1 MRRSAPKVGGMNTEF
16 SAPEQVQRFIFEGRP
31 VRGHWVGI
39 GQGWRNLRQFREY
52 SPPVQELLGQAVCAA
67 LLLAATLKFKGT
79 LTLQLQGNGAVGL
92 LVAQCT
98 HDFRY
103 RALARAQGEG
113 AATSLTPEVF
123 RWLVGEEG
131 RLTVTIEAE
140 ERDMRYQGVVPLA
153 GHSLATCLEQY
164 FASSEQLPTR
174 VRLAADADQAAG
186 LLVQRLPEVG
196 GVAADSADDEAGT
209 AWADAQASLEAVT
222 AADLLHFTGEE
233 LLMQDF
239 RQHDVR
245 IFKGTPV
252 RFECRCDTQRVDNM
266 LRGLGEEEVRDVLRE
281 QGAVTVTCDFCNR
294 PYQYDAAAVATLFAD
309 QDAQQSPPDGDAQRD
324 SGHSLH

>member
-1 MRRSAPKVGGMNTEF
+1 MSSEF
-16 SAPEQVQRFIFEGRP
+16 RAPEQVQRFVFDGRP
-31 VRGHWVGI
+31 VRGQWVGI
-39 GQGWRNLRQFREY
+39 GQGWRDLRQFREY
-52 SPPVQELLGQAVCAA
+52 SPPVQELLGQAVCAS
-67 LLLAATLKFKGT
+67 LLLASTLKFKGT
-79 LTLQLQGNGAVGL
+79 LTLQLQGSGAVGL

-103 RALARAQGEG
+103 RALARAQGDG

-140 ERDMRYQGVVPLA
+140 ERELRYQGVVPLT
-153 GHSLATCLEQY
+153 GHSLATCLETY

-174 VRLAADADQAAG
+174 VRLAADANGAAG
-186 LLVQRLPEVG
+186 LLVQRLPGVG
-196 GVAADSADDEAGT
+196 GSAADYADDEAGT
-209 AWADAQASLEAVT
+209 AWGDAQASLEAVT

-245 IFKGTPV
+245 ILAGVPAK
-252 RFECRCDTQRVDNM
+252 FECRCDSERVAGM
-266 LRGLGEEEVRDVLRE
+266 LRGLGQEEVREVLKE

-294 PYQYDAAAVATLFAD
+294 PYAYDAAAIDALFAD
-309 QDAQQSPPDGDAQRD
+309 TEAGREPGRG
-324 SGHSLH
+324 SGQALH

>member
-1 MRRSAPKVGGMNTEF
+1 MSQEF
-16 SAPEQVQRFIFEGRP
+16 QAPEQVQRFIFEGRP
-31 VRGHWVGI
+31 VRGQWVGI
-39 GQGWRNLRQFREY
+39 GQGWRDLRQFREY
-52 SPPVQELLGQAVCAA
+52 SPPVQELLGQAVCAS

-140 ERDMRYQGVVPLA
+140 ERDLRYQGVVPLA
-153 GHSLATCLEQY
+153 GHSLAACLEQY
-164 FASSEQLPTR
+164 FDSSEQLPTR
-174 VRLAADADQAAG
+174 VRLAADARNAAG
-186 LLVQRLPEVG
+186 LLVQRLPGVG
-196 GVAADSADDEAGT
+196 GSSAQSADDAAES
-209 AWADAQASLEAVT
+209 AWENAQASLEAVT

-239 RQHDVR
+239 RNADVR
-245 IFKGTPV
+245 VFAGVPV
-252 RFECRCDTQRVDNM
+252 RFECRCDPQRVDNM
-266 LRGLGEEEVRDVLRE
+266 LRGLGQEEVRDVLQE

-294 PYQYDAAAVATLFAD
+294 PYQYDAAAVEALFTAD
-309 QDAQQSPPDGDAQRD
+309 AEQGRE
-324 SGHSLH
+324 SGQALH

>member
-1 MRRSAPKVGGMNTEF
+1 MTTDF
-16 SAPEQVQRFIFEGRP
+16 IAPEQVQRFIFDNRP

-39 GQGWRNLRQFREY
+39 GQGWRDLRQFRDY

-103 RALARAQGEG
+103 RALARSQGDG

-140 ERDMRYQGVVPLA
+140 ERELRYQGVVPLT
-153 GHSLATCLEQY
+153 GHSLAACLEEY

-174 VRLAADADQAAG
+174 VRLAADAQHAAG
-186 LLVQRLPEVG
+186 LLVQRLPGSG

-233 LLMQDF
+233 LLLQDF

-245 IFKGTPV
+245 VFAGEPV
-252 RFECRCDTQRVDNM
+252 RFECRCTPERVGSM
-266 LRGLGEEEVRDVLRE
+266 LRGLGEAEVREVLQE

-294 PYQYDAAAVATLFAD
+294 PYEYDAAAVEALFAAGNGG
-309 QDAQQSPPDGDAQRD
+309 QGAENGRD
-324 SGHSLH
+324 SGQALH

>member
-1 MRRSAPKVGGMNTEF
+1 MTTEF
-16 SAPEQVQRFIFEGRP
+16 RAPEQVQRFIFEGRP
-31 VRGHWVGI
+31 VRGQWVGI
-39 GQGWRNLRQFREY
+39 GRGWRDLRQFREY

-103 RALARAQGEG
+103 RALARAQGDG
-113 AATSLTPEVF
+113 AAMSLTPEVF

-140 ERDMRYQGVVPLA
+140 EREMRYQGVVPLT
-153 GHSLATCLEQY
+153 GHSLAVCLEQY

-174 VRLAADADQAAG
+174 VRLAADSEQAAG
-186 LLVQRLPEVG
+186 LLVQRLPGAGSE
-196 GVAADSADDEAGT
+196 AAAQFADDEAGT

-245 IFKGTPV
+245 VFLGTPV
-252 RFECRCDTQRVDNM
+252 RFQCRCDTQRVDHM
-266 LRGLGEEEVRDVLRE
+266 LRGLGEQEVRAVLKE

-294 PYQYDAAAVATLFAD
+294 PYQYDAAAVEALFAAED
-309 QDAQQSPPDGDAQRD
+309 GRQAPPDGDQGQD
-324 SGHSLH
+324 HGSGRSLH

>member
-1 MRRSAPKVGGMNTEF
+1 MTTEF
-16 SAPEQVQRFIFEGRP
+16 RAPEQVQRFIFEGRP

-39 GQGWRNLRQFREY
+39 GQGWRDLRQFRDY

-79 LTLQLQGNGAVGL
+79 LTLQLQGTGAVGL

-140 ERDMRYQGVVPLA
+140 ERDMRYQGVVPLQ
-153 GHSLATCLEQY
+153 GHSLAVCLEQY

-174 VRLAADADQAAG
+174 VRLAADPDQAAG
-186 LLVQRLPEVG
+186 LLVQRVPEVG
-196 GVAADSADDEAGT
+196 GSAADSADDEAGT

-222 AADLLHFTGEE
+222 AADLLQFTGEE

-245 IFKGTPV
+245 VFAGTPV
-252 RFECRCDTQRVDNM
+252 RFECRCDTDRVGTM
-266 LRGLGEEEVRDVLRE
+266 LRGLGEAEVRDVLKE

-294 PYQYDAAAVATLFAD
+294 PYEYDAAAVDALFTTAGG
-309 QDAQQSPPDGDAQRD
+309 QQAHAEGDPGHG

>member
-1 MRRSAPKVGGMNTEF
+1 MTTEF
-16 SAPEQVQRFIFEGRP
+16 SAPEQVQRFLFEGKP
-31 VRGHWVGI
+31 VRGHWVGV
-39 GQGWRNLRQFREY
+39 GQGWRDLRQFREY
-52 SPPVQELLGQAVCAA
+52 SPPVQELLGQAVCAS

-103 RALARAQGEG
+103 RALARAQGDG

-131 RLTVTIEAE
+131 TLTVTIEAE
-140 ERDMRYQGVVPLA
+140 ERDLRYQGVVPLT
-153 GHSLATCLEQY
+153 GHSLAACLEQY

-174 VRLAADADQAAG
+174 VRLAADGNSAAG
-186 LLVQRLPEVG
+186 LLVQRLPGVG
-196 GVAADSADDEAGT
+196 GSAADSADDEAGT
-209 AWADAQASLEAVT
+209 AWENAQASLEAVT

-245 IFKGTPV
+245 VFGGVPV
-252 RFECRCDTQRVDNM
+252 KFECRCDTQRVDNM
-266 LRGLGEEEVRDVLRE
+266 LRGLGQDEVRDVLKE

-294 PYQYDAAAVATLFAD
+294 PYEYDQAAVDALFAEEGAGPAGSEEK
-309 QDAQQSPPDGDAQRD
+309 QGRE
-324 SGHSLH
+324 SGRSLH

>member
-1 MRRSAPKVGGMNTEF
+1 MNTEF
-16 SAPEQVQRFIFEGRP
+16 HAPEQVQRFIFEGRP

-39 GQGWRNLRQFREY
+39 GQGWRDLRQFREY
-52 SPPVQELLGQAVCAA
+52 SRPVQELLGQAVCAA

-140 ERDMRYQGVVPLA
+140 ERDMRYQGVVPLS
-153 GHSLATCLEQY
+153 GHSLAACLEHY

-174 VRLAADADQAAG
+174 VRLAADLDQAAG
-186 LLVQRLPEVG
+186 LLVQRLPGVG
-196 GVAADSADDEAGT
+196 GVAADAADEEAGT

-233 LLMQDF
+233 LLLQDF

-245 IFKGTPV
+245 VFPGTPV
-252 RFECRCDTQRVDNM
+252 SFECRCDTQRVDNM
-266 LRGLGEEEVRDVLRE
+266 LRALGEAEVRDVLKE

-294 PYQYDAAAVATLFAD
+294 PYAYDAAAVDALFAAEAD
-309 QDAQQSPPDGDAQRD
+309 QSRAGKAGRG

>member
-1 MRRSAPKVGGMNTEF
+1 MDTEF
-16 SAPEQVQRFIFEGRP
+16 RAPEQVQRFIFEGRP

-39 GQGWRNLRQFREY
+39 GQGWRNLREFREY
-52 SPPVQELLGQAVCAA
+52 SPPVQELLGQAVCAS

-103 RALARAQGEG
+103 RALARAQGAG

-123 RWLVGEEG
+123 RWLVGDEG

-140 ERDMRYQGVVPLA
+140 ERDMRYQGVVPLK
-153 GHSLATCLEQY
+153 GHSLAACLEQY
-164 FASSEQLPTR
+164 FDSSEQLPTR
-174 VRLAADADQAAG
+174 VRLAADTDQAAG

-245 IFKGTPV
+245 VFAGTPV
-252 RFECRCDTQRVDNM
+252 RFECRCDTDRVDNM
-266 LRGLGEEEVRDVLRE
+266 LRGLGEAEVRDVLKE

-294 PYQYDAAAVATLFAD
+294 PYAYDAAAVDALFA
-309 QDAQQSPPDGDAQRD
+309 ADGGQGHAEGDPGRG
-324 SGHSLH
+324 SGQSLH

>member
-1 MRRSAPKVGGMNTEF
+1 MNTEF
-16 SAPEQVQRFIFEGRP
+16 SAPEQVQRFIFENRP

-39 GQGWRNLRQFREY
+39 GQGWRDLRQFREY

-123 RWLVGEEG
+123 RWLIGDQG

-140 ERDMRYQGVVPLA
+140 ERELRYQGVVPLT
-153 GHSLATCLEQY
+153 GHSLAACLEQY

-174 VRLAADADQAAG
+174 VRLAADAHHAAG
-186 LLVQRLPEVG
+186 LLVQRLPGVG
-196 GVAADSADDEAGT
+196 GVAADSAEDEAGS

-239 RQHDVR
+239 REHDVR
-245 IFKGTPV
+245 VFAGEPV
-252 RFECRCDTQRVDNM
+252 KFECRCTPERVNTM
-266 LRGLGEEEVRDVLRE
+266 LRGLGEQEVREVLKE
-281 QGAVTVTCDFCNR
+281 QGAVTVTCDFCSR
-294 PYQYDAAAVATLFAD
+294 PYEYDAAAVESLFAT
-309 QDAQQSPPDGDAQRD
+309 QNSGPDAEPSRE
-324 SGHSLH
+324 SGTALH

>member
-1 MRRSAPKVGGMNTEF
+1 MTTEF
-16 SAPEQVQRFIFEGRP
+16 IAPEQVQRFIFDNRP

-39 GQGWRNLRQFREY
+39 GQGWRELRQFREY

-103 RALARAQGEG
+103 RALARSQGDG

-123 RWLVGEEG
+123 RWLVGDEG

-140 ERDMRYQGVVPLA
+140 ERELRYQGVVPLS
-153 GHSLATCLEQY
+153 GHSLAACLEQY

-174 VRLAADADQAAG
+174 VRLAADAQHAAG
-186 LLVQRLPEVG
+186 LLVQRLPGTG

-245 IFKGTPV
+245 VFAGEPV
-252 RFECRCDTQRVDNM
+252 RFECRCNPERVAGM
-266 LRGLGEEEVRDVLRE
+266 LRGLGEAEVREVLKE

-294 PYQYDAAAVATLFAD
+294 PYEYQAAAVEALFAAENGGGNSD
-309 QDAQQSPPDGDAQRD
+309 DGRG
-324 SGHSLH
+324 SGQALH

>member
-1 MRRSAPKVGGMNTEF
+1 MTNEF
-16 SAPEQVQRFIFEGRP
+16 RAPEQVQRFVLDGRP
-31 VRGHWVGI
+31 VRGQWVGI
-39 GQGWRNLRQFREY
+39 GQGWRDLRQFREY
-52 SPPVQELLGQAVCAA
+52 SPPVQELLGQAVCAS
-67 LLLAATLKFKGT
+67 LLLASTLKFKGT

-103 RALARAQGEG
+103 RALARAQGDG

-123 RWLVGEEG
+123 RWLVGDEG

-140 ERDMRYQGVVPLA
+140 ERELRYQGVVPLT
-153 GHSLATCLEQY
+153 GHSLAACLETY
-164 FASSEQLPTR
+164 FSSSEQLPTR
-174 VRLAADADQAAG
+174 VRLAADAHNAAG
-186 LLVQRLPEVG
+186 LLVQRLPGVG
-196 GVAADSADDEAGT
+196 GSASDCADDEAGS

-245 IFKGTPV
+245 IFDGVPA
-252 RFECRCDTQRVDNM
+252 RFECRCDRERVASM
-266 LRGLGEEEVRDVLRE
+266 LRGLGQEEVRDVLKE

-294 PYQYDAAAVATLFAD
+294 PYEYDAAAVDALFA
-309 QDAQQSPPDGDAQRD
+309 QDD
-324 SGHSLH
+324 SGHEASRESGQALH

>member
-1 MRRSAPKVGGMNTEF
+1 MTTEF
-16 SAPEQVQRFIFEGRP
+16 RAPEQVQRFLFEGRP

-39 GQGWRNLRQFREY
+39 GAGWRSLREFREY
-52 SPPVQELLGQAVCAA
+52 SPPVQELLGQAVCAS

-103 RALARAQGEG
+103 RALARAEGEG

-123 RWLVGEEG
+123 RWLVGDEG
-131 RLTVTIEAE
+131 RLTVTIEAQ
-140 ERDMRYQGVVPLA
+140 ERDLRYQGVVPLT
-153 GHSLATCLEQY
+153 GHSLAACLEQY

-174 VRLAADADQAAG
+174 VRLAADPNQAAG
-186 LLVQRLPEVG
+186 LLVQRLPDVG
-196 GVAADSADDEAGT
+196 GVAAESADDEAGT

-245 IFKGTPV
+245 VFPGTPV
-252 RFECRCDTQRVDNM
+252 RFECRCDAQRVDGM
-266 LRGLGEEEVRDVLRE
+266 LRGLGEAEVRDVLKE

-294 PYQYDAAAVATLFAD
+294 PYAYDAAAVDALFAAEAG
-309 QDAQQSPPDGDAQRD
+309 QAHAEGDHGRG
-324 SGHSLH
+324 SGQSLH

>member
-1 MRRSAPKVGGMNTEF
+1 MTTEF
-16 SAPEQVQRFIFEGRP
+16 QAPEQVQRFILENRP
-31 VRGHWVGI
+31 VRGQWVGI
-39 GQGWRNLRQFREY
+39 GQGWRDLRQFREY
-52 SPPVQELLGQAVCAA
+52 SPPVQELLGQAVCAS
-67 LLLAATLKFKGT
+67 LLLAATLKFKGA

-98 HDFRY
+98 DDFRY
-103 RALARAQGEG
+103 RALARAQGDG

-123 RWLVGEEG
+123 RWLVGDEG
-131 RLTVTIEAE
+131 RLTVTIEAQ
-140 ERDMRYQGVVPLA
+140 ERDLRYQGVVPLE
-153 GHSLATCLEQY
+153 GHSLAACLEQY

-174 VRLAADADQAAG
+174 VRLAADAHHAAG
-186 LLVQRLPEVG
+186 LLVQRLPGAG
-196 GVAADSADDEAGT
+196 GVAADDADDEAGM

-245 IFKGTPV
+245 VFAGAPV
-252 RFECRCDTQRVDNM
+252 RFECRCGTERVDNM
-266 LRGLGEEEVRDVLRE
+266 LRGLGQQEVRAVLKE

-294 PYQYDAAAVATLFAD
+294 PYQYDAAAVEALFAKD
-309 QDAQQSPPDGDAQRD
+309 APPSGNDAKQDHE
-324 SGHSLH
+324 SGRSLH

>member
-1 MRRSAPKVGGMNTEF
+1 
-16 SAPEQVQRFIFEGRP
+16 
-31 VRGHWVGI
+31 
-39 GQGWRNLRQFREY
+39 
-52 SPPVQELLGQAVCAA
+52 
-67 LLLAATLKFKGT
+67 

-103 RALARAQGEG
+103 RALARAQGDG

-123 RWLVGEEG
+123 RWLVGDEG

-140 ERDMRYQGVVPLA
+140 ERELRYQGVVPLT
-153 GHSLATCLEQY
+153 GHSLAACLETY

-174 VRLAADADQAAG
+174 VRLAADANSAAG
-186 LLVQRLPEVG
+186 LLVQRLPGVG
-196 GVAADSADDEAGT
+196 GSASDCADDEAGT
-209 AWADAQASLEAVT
+209 AWSDAQASLEAVT

-245 IFKGTPV
+245 IFAGVPAK
-252 RFECRCDTQRVDNM
+252 FECRCDSERVDSM
-266 LRGLGEEEVRDVLRE
+266 LRGLGQEEIREVLKE
-281 QGAVTVTCDFCNR
+281 QGTVTVTCDFCNR
-294 PYQYDAAAVATLFAD
+294 PYEYDAAGVDALFAD
-309 QDAQQSPPDGDAQRD
+309 TE
-324 SGHSLH
+324 SGRESDRGSGQALH

>member
-1 MRRSAPKVGGMNTEF
+1 MTTEF
-16 SAPEQVQRFIFEGRP
+16 SAPEQVQRFIFEGKP
-31 VRGHWVGI
+31 VRGHWVGV
-39 GQGWRNLRQFREY
+39 GKGWRDLREFREY

-79 LTLQLQGNGAVGL
+79 LTLQLQGNGAVNL

-103 RALARAQGEG
+103 RALARSQGDG

-123 RWLVGEEG
+123 RWLVGDEG

-140 ERDMRYQGVVPLA
+140 ERDLRYQGVVPLA
-153 GHSLATCLEQY
+153 GHSLAACLEQY

-174 VRLAADADQAAG
+174 VRLAADANTAAG
-186 LLVQRLPEVG
+186 LLVQRLPGVG
-196 GVAADSADDEAGT
+196 GNSADAADDEAGT
-209 AWADAQASLEAVT
+209 AWETAQASLEAVT

-245 IFKGTPV
+245 VFAGQPV
-252 RFECRCDTQRVDNM
+252 KFECRCDTERVDAM
-266 LRGLGEEEVRDVLRE
+266 LRGLGQDEVRDVLKE

-294 PYQYDAAAVATLFAD
+294 PYQYDKAAVDALFAAEAATQGGSED
-309 QDAQQSPPDGDAQRD
+309 KQGRG
-324 SGHSLH
+324 SGRSLH

>member
-1 MRRSAPKVGGMNTEF
+1 MSTEF
-16 SAPEQVQRFIFEGRP
+16 QAPEQVQRFVLDGRP
-31 VRGHWVGI
+31 VRGQWVGI
-39 GQGWRNLRQFREY
+39 GQGWRDLRQFREY
-52 SPPVQELLGQAVCAA
+52 SPPVQELLGQAVCAS
-67 LLLAATLKFKGT
+67 LLLASTLKFKGT

-103 RALARAQGEG
+103 RALARAQGDG

-140 ERDMRYQGVVPLA
+140 ERELRYQGVVPLT
-153 GHSLATCLEQY
+153 GHSLATCLETY

-174 VRLAADADQAAG
+174 VRLAADANGAAG
-186 LLVQRLPEVG
+186 LLVQRLPGTG
-196 GVAADSADDEAGT
+196 GSAADCADDEAGS
-209 AWADAQASLEAVT
+209 AWGDAQASLEAVT

-245 IFKGTPV
+245 IFAGVPAK
-252 RFECRCDTQRVDNM
+252 FECRCDAERVDSM
-266 LRGLGEEEVRDVLRE
+266 LRGLGQEEVREVLKE

-294 PYQYDAAAVATLFAD
+294 PYEYDAAAVDALFAD
-309 QDAQQSPPDGDAQRD
+309 TE
-324 SGHSLH
+324 SGRESGRGSGQALH

>member
-1 MRRSAPKVGGMNTEF
+1 MTTEF
-16 SAPEQVQRFIFEGRP
+16 SAPEQVQRFIFENRP

-39 GQGWRNLRQFREY
+39 GQGWRDLRQFREY

-103 RALARAQGEG
+103 RALARSQGDG

-123 RWLVGEEG
+123 RWLVGDEG
-131 RLTVTIEAE
+131 KLTVTIEAE
-140 ERDMRYQGVVPLA
+140 ERELRYQGVVPLA
-153 GHSLATCLEQY
+153 GHSLAACLEQY

-174 VRLAADADQAAG
+174 VRLAADAQHAAG
-186 LLVQRLPEVG
+186 LLVQRLPGTG

-222 AADLLHFTGEE
+222 ATDLLQFTGEE

-239 RQHDVR
+239 RHHDVR
-245 IFKGTPV
+245 VFAGEPV
-252 RFECRCDTQRVDNM
+252 RFQCRCTPERVDGM
-266 LRGLGEEEVRDVLRE
+266 LRGLGEAEVREVLKE
-281 QGAVTVTCDFCNR
+281 QGSVTVTCDFCSR
-294 PYQYDAAAVATLFAD
+294 PYAYDAAAVEALFA
-309 QDAQQSPPDGDAQRD
+309 AENAGSSAEPGRE
-324 SGHSLH
+324 SGRALH

>member
-1 MRRSAPKVGGMNTEF
+1 MTTEF
-16 SAPEQVQRFIFEGRP
+16 SAPEQVQRFIFENRP

-39 GQGWRNLRQFREY
+39 GQGWRDLRQFREY

-103 RALARAQGEG
+103 RALARSQGDG

-123 RWLVGEEG
+123 RWLVGDEG
-131 RLTVTIEAE
+131 KLTVTIEAE
-140 ERDMRYQGVVPLA
+140 ERELRYQGVVPLA
-153 GHSLATCLEQY
+153 GHSLAACLEQY

-174 VRLAADADQAAG
+174 VRLAADAQHAAG
-186 LLVQRLPEVG
+186 LLVQRLPGTG

-222 AADLLHFTGEE
+222 AMDLLQFTGEE

-239 RQHDVR
+239 RHHDVR
-245 IFKGTPV
+245 VFAGEPV
-252 RFECRCDTQRVDNM
+252 RFECRCTPERVDGM
-266 LRGLGEEEVRDVLRE
+266 LRGLGEAEVREVLKE
-281 QGAVTVTCDFCNR
+281 QGSVTVTCDFCSR
-294 PYQYDAAAVATLFAD
+294 PYGYDAAAVEALFA
-309 QDAQQSPPDGDAQRD
+309 AENAGSSAEPGRE
-324 SGHSLH
+324 SGRALH

>member
-1 MRRSAPKVGGMNTEF
+1 MTTEF
-16 SAPEQVQRFIFEGRP
+16 RAPEQVQRFIFEGRP

-39 GQGWRNLRQFREY
+39 GQGWRDLREFRDY
-52 SPPVQELLGQAVCAA
+52 SPPVQELLGQAVCAS

-140 ERDMRYQGVVPLA
+140 ERDMRYQGVVPLT
-153 GHSLATCLEQY
+153 GHSLAACLEQY

-174 VRLAADADQAAG
+174 VRLAADTDHAAG
-186 LLVQRLPEVG
+186 LLVQRLPDVG
-196 GVAADSADDEAGT
+196 GSAADSADDDAGT

-222 AADLLHFTGEE
+222 AADLLQFTGEE

-245 IFKGTPV
+245 VFAGTPV
-252 RFECRCDTQRVDNM
+252 RFECRCDTHRVDTM
-266 LRGLGEEEVRDVLRE
+266 LRGLGEAEVRDVLKE

-294 PYQYDAAAVATLFAD
+294 PYAYDAAAVEALFAPEGGQTHAEGD
-309 QDAQQSPPDGDAQRD
+309 QGRD